1 MDMLLTTN
9 YRYSYFWSIAQ
20 GWNNCRKGYDC
31 EYSHDTKN
39 PPPFWEPRTGNARDP
54 VFKFTEWTFNHSL
67 ARKTKKQER
76 ETEMLKQA
84 EVQGQAEVQSQPEG
98 QATPS
103 VKRQASNNATRVPK
117 RPAIDPIR
125 PKLLSRLICAYV

>member
-1 MDMLLTTN
+1 MLLTTN
-9 YRYSYFWSIAQ
+9 SRYSYFWSIAQ
-20 GWNNCRKGYDC
+20 GRNNCRKGYDC

-39 PPPFWEPRTGNARDP
+39 PPRFWEPRTGNARDP
-54 VFKFTEWTFNHSL
+54 VFKFTEWTFNNSL

-84 EVQGQAEVQSQPEG
+84 EVQSQPEG

-103 VKRQASNNATRVPK
+103 VKRQASKNATRVPK

-125 PKLLSRLICAYV
+125 PKRLSRLICAYV